1 MSRKNLGA
9 QPMLYPQPVLIIATY
24 DENGNPNAMNA
35 AWGGICG
42 RDEIMIDMS
51 SHKTTENI
59 AVTKAFTV
67 SAADVEHMAASDYV
81 GLVSA
86 NKEPRKMEKAGF
98 TTTKSEFVNAPVI
111 NELPVTLECELKEI
125 VGGSK
130 YIGKIVNVSVDESVL
145 GEDGKVD
152 LGKFHPHHL
161 RRRERRVLCLWRE
174 GRQCVQGWGAVEV
187 RPKRRG

>member
-9 QPMLYPQPVLIIATY
+9 QPALYPQPVLIVATY
-24 DENGNPNAMNA
+24 GADGKPNAMNA

-67 SAADVEHMAASDYV
+67 SPADVEHLVASDYV

-98 TTTKSEFVNAPVI
+98 TTIKSEFVNAPII

-125 VGGSK
+125 VDGSK
-130 YIGKIVNVSVDESVL
+130 YIGKILNVSVDESVL
-145 GEDGKVD
+145 GEDSKID
-152 LGKFHPHHL
+152 LGKFHPIIFDGVSGGYYAFG
-161 RRRERRVLCLWRE
+161 ERV
-174 GRQCVQGWGAVEV
+174 GNAFKDGVQL
-187 RPKRRG
+187 K

>member
-9 QPMLYPQPVLIIATY
+9 QPALYPQPVLIVGTY
-24 DENGNPNAMNA
+24 DEDGRPDAMNA

-42 RDEIMIDMS
+42 RDEVMIDMS

-67 SAADVEHMAASDYV
+67 SPADVEHMIASDYV

-86 NKEPRKMEKAGF
+86 RNEPEKMAKARF
-98 TTTKSEFVNAPVI
+98 TTTKSEFVNAPII

-125 VGGSK
+125 IDGSK
-130 YIGKIVNVSVDESVL
+130 YIGKILNVSVDESVL
-145 GEDGKVD
+145 GEDGKID
-152 LGKFHPHHL
+152 LKKFHPIIFDGTSAGYYAFG
-161 RRRERRVLCLWRE
+161 ERVGNAFRD
-174 GRQCVQGWGAVEV
+174 GA
-187 RPKRRG
+187 KLK

>member
-9 QPMLYPQPVLIIATY
+9 QAALYPQPVLILATY
-24 DENGNPNAMNA
+24 DADGNPNAMNA

-42 RDEIMIDMS
+42 ADEIMIDMS

-67 SAADVEHMAASDYV
+67 SPADVEHRIASDYV

-86 NKEPRKMEKAGF
+86 NKEPDKMAKAGF
-98 TTTKSEFVNAPVI
+98 TTTKSAFVNAPII

-125 VGGSK
+125 VDGSK
-130 YIGKIVNVSVDESVL
+130 YIGKIKNVSVDERVL
-145 GEDGKVD
+145 GADGKID
-152 LGKFHPHHL
+152 LEKFHPIIFDGTSAGYYAFG
-161 RRRERRVLCLWRE
+161 ERVGNAFKDRAKL
-174 GRQCVQGWGAVEV
+174 
-187 RPKRRG
+187 K

>member
-9 QPMLYPQPVLIIATY
+9 QPALYPQPVLIVATY
-24 DENGNPNAMNA
+24 GADGKPNAMNA

-67 SAADVEHMAASDYV
+67 SPADVEHLVASDYV

-98 TTTKSEFVNAPVI
+98 TTTKSEFVNAPII

-125 VGGSK
+125 VDGSK
-130 YIGKIVNVSVDESVL
+130 YIGKILNVSVDESVL
-145 GEDGKVD
+145 GEDSKID
-152 LGKFHPHHL
+152 LGKFHPIIFDGVSGGYYDFGD
-161 RRRERRVLCLWRE
+161 RV
-174 GRQCVQGWGAVEV
+174 GNAFKDGAQL
-187 RPKRRG
+187 K